1 MGELLAELRAG
12 LAIARKHVV
21 TMTRY
26 RVAMISMIF
35 IPLYQG
41 VIPAFLF
48 GAAFA
53 VGGRSLG
60 LASSIGTD
68 NLAGFIFLG
77 GVVSGMIATAFWGMA
92 MSLRNEQDAGTLE
105 PSWLTPSTHE
115 TFVIGRAI
123 GGSVLFLL
131 TQIALF
137 AIGMLF
143 FGLRFDIGIVRAIP
157 AVLLALLSM
166 VGVAYV
172 LAALVLLLK
181 EANFFIDAT
190 NYLFS
195 IASGTAFPVTLL
207 PGVFQPVALA
217 LPTTYAMDLLRHD
230 AIGTRTLFDPVV
242 EYVVLIALTAIA
254 YPLGR
259 WVFARADHVMRVR
272 GTVAQY

>member
-1 MGELLAELRAG
+1 MDEIRAA

-21 TMTRY
+21 TMSRY
-26 RVAMISMIF
+26 RVAMVSMVF

-48 GAAFA
+48 GAAFTI
-53 VGGRSLG
+53 GGRSLG
-60 LASSIGTD
+60 LASTIGTE
-68 NLAGFIFLG
+68 NLTGFIFLG
-77 GVVSGMIATAFWGMA
+77 GVISGMIATAFWGMA

-105 PSWLTPSTHE
+105 PSWLTPASHE
-115 TFVIGRAI
+115 TFVIGRAL
-123 GGSVLFLL
+123 GGTVLFLL
-131 TQIALF
+131 TQIVLF
-137 AIGMLF
+137 GLGILF
-143 FGLRFDIGIVRAIP
+143 FGLRFDPGIVRAVP

-166 VGVAYV
+166 IGVAYV

-181 EANFFIDAT
+181 EANFFIDSA
-190 NYLFS
+190 NYLFA

-207 PGVFQPVALA
+207 PGIFQPIAFA

-230 AIGTRTLFDPVV
+230 AIGTRTLFDPAL
-242 EYVVLIALTAIA
+242 EYGLLILGTAIA

-259 WVFARADHVMRVR
+259 WAFAQAERTMRVR